1 MMIPALAFKPREPKV
16 VQITDHL
23 GQLIRDGVLPMG
35 ARLPSIHTLTRQ
47 FGVSKFTVVD
57 ALDRL
62 KGQQLVYAS
71 QGRGYFVSRRGP
83 VPDSDSLGK
92 LLPQDFLSVS
102 RRALIGEQ
110 GASRPGCGFL
120 PADWL
125 DNDNLRQALRQVSRQ
140 PNLRLAEYGD
150 AAGYRP
156 LRETLRERLAVFGM
170 VLTPDQLVTT
180 ANTMQALDLLLRL
193 LLRPGDAVLVDDPC
207 YFNFHGIL
215 SLHGARVLSLPRT
228 PDGPDLQLLERWL
241 MEEKP
246 RLYLTSGL
254 LHNPTGQSLSPAQ
267 AFSLLALLSRW
278 DCHLIEDDL
287 YGDLLGERVPR
298 LASIGGW
305 ERVTYVSGF
314 SKLLSAN
321 LRLGFVAASP
331 ALAASLA
338 GLKQVC
344 GGVTMEIGERMLT
357 GLLRDGHYD
366 RQLRRIRQRLCDA
379 GRRVDDWLTGLG
391 CRLEFDG
398 QGGLFR
404 WVRLPDGVNSE
415 TLAQSALA
423 EGIALAPGSLFTRGK
438 EGHHYMRLNL
448 AHTDH
453 PELMERLGRLLQEAG
468 KGPTWPPGGGPLLL
482 K

>member
-1 MMIPALAFKPREPKV
+1 MMIPDLVFKPGEAKV
-16 VQITDHL
+16 LQITAHIS
-23 GQLIRDGVLPMG
+23 QLIQDGSLPKG
-35 ARLPSIHTLTRQ
+35 ARLPSIHALTRQ
-47 FGVSKFTVVD
+47 LGVSKFTVVD

-62 KGQQLVYAS
+62 KGQQLVHAR
-71 QGRGYFVSRRGP
+71 QGRGYFVSRHAP
-83 VPDSDSLGK
+83 VPDSDSLGQ

-102 RRALIGEQ
+102 RRALIGENV
-110 GASRPGCGFL
+110 ADRPGCGFL

-125 DNDNLRQALRQVSRQ
+125 DDDGLRQALRQVSRQ

-156 LRETLRERLAVFGM
+156 LRETLRDRLAVHGM
-170 VLTPDQLVTT
+170 QLTSSQLVTT

-193 LLRPGDAVLVDDPC
+193 LLRPGEAVLVDDPC

-215 SLHGARVLSLPRT
+215 SLHGARVLPLPRG
-228 PDGPDLQLLERWL
+228 PQGPDLVQLEHWL
-241 MEEKP
+241 REEQP

-254 LHNPTGQSLSPAQ
+254 LHNPTGQSLSTAQ
-267 AFSLLALLSRW
+267 GFSLLELLSRW

-287 YGDLLGERVPR
+287 YGDLLGEGGAR
-298 LASIGGW
+298 LASLGGAS
-305 ERVTYVSGF
+305 RVTYVSGF

-321 LRLGFVAASP
+321 LRIGFIAASP

-379 GRRVDDWLTGLG
+379 GGRVDDWLTGLG
-391 CRLEFDG
+391 CRLEFNG
-398 QGGLFR
+398 EGGLFR
-404 WVRLPDGVNSE
+404 WVRLPEGVNSE

-423 EGIALAPGSLFTRGK
+423 EGIALAPGSLFTRGQ
-438 EGHHYMRLNL
+438 EGHRYMRLNL

-453 PELMERLGRLLQEAG
+453 PELMARLGRLLREAG
-468 KGPTWPPGGGPLLL
+468 QGPTALP
-482 K
+482 

>member
-1 MMIPALAFKPREPKV
+1 MMIPALAFRPGEPKV

-23 GQLIRDGVLPMG
+23 GQLIREGVLPMG
-35 ARLPSIHTLTRQ
+35 TRLPSIHALTRQ

-62 KGQQLVYAS
+62 KGQQLVHAS

-83 VPDSDSLGK
+83 VPDGDSLGQ

-125 DNDNLRQALRQVSRQ
+125 DGDNLRQALRQVSRQ

-156 LRETLRERLAVFGM
+156 LRETLRDRLAVLGM
-170 VLTPDQLVTT
+170 ALTPGQLVTT

-193 LLRPGDAVLVDDPC
+193 LLRPGDTVLVDDPC
-207 YFNFHGIL
+207 YFNFHGVL

-228 PDGPDLQLLERWL
+228 PNGPDLTLLERWL
-241 MEEKP
+241 REEKP

-278 DCHLIEDDL
+278 DCHLVEDDL
-287 YGDLLGERVPR
+287 YGDLLGEVPR
-298 LASIGGW
+298 LASLGGW
-305 ERVTYVSGF
+305 DRVTYVSGF

-379 GRRVDDWLTGLG
+379 GGRVDDWLAGLG

-423 EGIALAPGSLFTRGK
+423 EGIALAPGSLFTRSE
-438 EGHHYMRLNL
+438 EGQRHMRLNL

-453 PELMERLGRLLQEAG
+453 PELMARLGRLLREGRARG
-468 KGPTWPPGGGPLLL
+468 DLAP
-482 K
+482 